1 MSEARLLHR
10 RLSNGLGSA
19 IVDEITDTGIPH
31 GRDGQKEITVPADSE
46 DGILLFRAVRD
57 RFFDSNEKAI
67 VEAEEGINKIGLL
80 FKSGYPP
87 DILSENFEGVLKKGE
102 KYGVRV
108 KWSAAGRGILTV
120 LGRRFAQFTHDIEAD
135 KIYVTGGNH
144 SDDCIPLIRKL
155 ATRIKV
161 LCGTDAYR
169 RESWS
174 TVLAQT
180 EATDVFVNSSITN
193 DLDSLTPT
201 KEDAPRDS
209 KRSKP

>member
-1 MSEARLLHR
+1 M
-10 RLSNGLGSA
+10 
-19 IVDEITDTGIPH
+19 
-31 GRDGQKEITVPADSE
+31 
-46 DGILLFRAVRD
+46 
-57 RFFDSNEKAI
+57 
-67 VEAEEGINKIGLL
+67 
-80 FKSGYPP
+80 
-87 DILSENFEGVLKKGE
+87 LKKGE

-201 KEDAPRDS
+201 KEEAPRDY
-209 KRSKP
+209 KRSKPYTPRYMPFNNEDIPTFAREVLGNQRCACVCPFRCALVCLFV